1 MNSLLGMTIP
11 QPYIYVL
18 ALAGILVLLAV
29 FAYVLGKIVRSGGG
43 YDGSGRGRLPRLG
56 IVDTFSVD
64 RQRQL
69 MIVRR
74 DNVEHLV
81 LIGGNSDLVIET
93 NITRANAAPQRDAT
107 NAVRLAPT
115 IGAAPVVNADMASV
129 TNPFPKAPPPPF
141 SVAKQQIARQ
151 KSDNADIKP
160 ANFAEI
166 AGHFERSAVTNPM
179 PKAPSPTFS
188 VATEQI
194 ARQKSENADI
204 KPADFAEI
212 ARHFERSAEPRASDA
227 TLPDVS
233 IFPSQNIGNPASPYE
248 NEPTLTA
255 SHEAFTASADEQDP
269 HQSQNEE
276 DPLSAPII
284 PLRNKMSPT
293 EGLRRLLG
301 RNGEPS

>member
-29 FAYVLGKIVRSGGG
+29 FAYVLRKIVRSGGG

-93 NITRANAAPQRDAT
+93 NITRVNSVPQRDAT

-115 IGAAPVVNADMASV
+115 IGAAPAVNADMPS
-129 TNPFPKAPPPPF
+129 
-141 SVAKQQIARQ
+141 
-151 KSDNADIKP
+151 
-160 ANFAEI
+160 
-166 AGHFERSAVTNPM
+166 VTNPM
-179 PKAPSPTFS
+179 PKAPSAPFS
-188 VATEQI
+188 VSTQQI
-194 ARQKSENADI
+194 SRQKSENADI
-204 KPADFAEI
+204 KPANFAEI

-227 TLPDVS
+227 TLPRAT
-233 IFPSQNIGNPASPYE
+233 IFPSQNIGNPASPHE

-255 SHEAFTASADEQDP
+255 SHEAFTATAHEQDP
-269 HQSQNEE
+269 HQSQHEE

-284 PLRNKMSPT
+284 PLRNEMSPT